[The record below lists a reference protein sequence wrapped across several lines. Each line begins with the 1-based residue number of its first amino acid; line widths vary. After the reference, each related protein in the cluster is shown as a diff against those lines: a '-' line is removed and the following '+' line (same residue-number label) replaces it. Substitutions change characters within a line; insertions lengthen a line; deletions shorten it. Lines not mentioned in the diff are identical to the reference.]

1 MKGWC
6 ERQGEEGGG
15 GGSDED
21 NYSSNTVYITFMVCI
36 IMYVRIASECSGVQT
51 MLSDRDAH
59 TLH

>member
-21 NYSSNTVYITFMVCI
+21 NYSSNTVCI